1 MEQESQNAERKVPE
15 TVRSYAILPA
25 AGRSRRMG
33 QSKLLLDWPTER
45 RPQGCVMDQVLE
57 AWTSSVVH
65 EVVVVLRR
73 DDPAL
78 SDVCRKWPVHLVR
91 PEIAPVDMKASL
103 LCGLDFIRTKWRPDA
118 LDRVLFA
125 PSDLPTLS
133 TTVIDEMCR
142 YAAVEQKII
151 VPNFDGK
158 RGHPISI
165 PWGQTEQTHQIP
177 EDRGLDELLERLGY
191 LEQRFPRHLKPEDMD
206 TPEAYR
212 RALDAFRRPSDPA

>member
-1 MEQESQNAERKVPE
+1 MEQVSQNADREAPG

-45 RPQGCVMDQVLE
+45 RPDGCVMDQVLE
-57 AWTSSVVH
+57 IWTSSRVH
-65 EVVVVLRR
+65 EVIVVLRR
-73 DDPAL
+73 DDPSLA
-78 SDVCRKWPVHLVR
+78 DVCRRWPVHLVR

-103 LCGLDFIRTKWRPDA
+103 LSGLDFIRTKWMPDA
-118 LDRVLFA
+118 LDRVLIA

-133 TTVIDEMCR
+133 TSVIDGLCR
-142 YAAVEQKII
+142 CAAGEQKII

-165 PWGQTEQTHQIP
+165 PWGMTEQTHHIP

-191 LEQRFPRHLKPEDMD
+191 VEHRFPRHLKPEDMD

-212 RALDAFRRPSDPA
+212 GALDAFRRPSDPA